1 MPPATVPGPKL
12 VSIPLTELGG
22 RPNDGEVRIWV
33 VPLEYP
39 PANEAS
45 LLTCLTAEE
54 QERAARYKVARPRH
68 QFVTGRGLI
77 RQILGECMGVRP
89 HEVPITYSGAGKP
102 VLDRGELHFN
112 VTHTDAVALLALA
125 TRPVGID
132 TEQVRDLANPDG
144 LVQRFFSPAECEAY
158 RNLPP
163 ELKRTGF
170 FHAWTCKEAVIK
182 AAGLSVTCL
191 ESFDVELDPRR
202 PPAVLAAR
210 HPELADRRWGLT
222 AWEPVPGFA
231 AAVAVEMM

>member
-1 MPPATVPGPKL
+1 MPSAPVPGPR
-12 VSIPLTELGG
+12 VVHVPLTDLGG
-22 RPNDGEVRIWV
+22 RPGVEEVRVWV
-33 VPLEYP
+33 VKLEYP

-45 LLTCLTAEE
+45 LLACLTAEE
-54 QERAARYKVARPRH
+54 HDRAARYKVARPRH

-77 RQILGECMGVRP
+77 RQILGACLGVRP
-89 HEVPITYSGAGKP
+89 AEVPITYTGAGKP
-102 VLDRGELHFN
+102 VLDGGELHFN

-144 LVQRFFSPAECEAY
+144 LVQRFFSPAEREAY

-163 ELKRTGF
+163 QLKRAGF
-170 FHAWTCKEAVIK
+170 FHGWTCKEAVIK

-191 ESFDVELDPRR
+191 ESFDVELDPAR
-202 PPAVLAAR
+202 PPAVIAAR
-210 HPELADRRWGLT
+210 HAELADRRWGLA

-231 AAVAVEMM
+231 AAVALGE

>member
-1 MPPATVPGPKL
+1 MPHAPVPGPRL
-12 VSIPLTELGG
+12 VPVPLTDLGG
-22 RPNDGEVRIWV
+22 RPGDEEVRVWV
-33 VPLEYP
+33 VKLEYP
-39 PANEAS
+39 PPNEAS
-45 LLTCLTAEE
+45 LLACLTPEE

-68 QFVTGRGLI
+68 QFVTGRGLV
-77 RQILGECMGVRP
+77 RQILGACLGVRP
-89 HEVPITYSGAGKP
+89 PEVPITYSGAGKP
-102 VLDRGELHFN
+102 VLDGGELHFN

-144 LVQRFFSPAECEAY
+144 LVQRFFSPAEGEAY

-170 FHAWTCKEAVIK
+170 FRAWTSKEAVIK

-191 ESFDVELDPRR
+191 ESFDVELDPTR
-202 PPAVLAAR
+202 PPAVISAR

-222 AWEPVPGFA
+222 AWEPLPGFA
-231 AAVAVEMM
+231 AAVALEG